1 MAAMSGKKYQE
12 ENNGWHKKWVNQR
25 VPPIYAAWRSKIPV
39 VCYADPSYHG
49 RFQIQTLSH
58 RSRFF
63 FIKTE
68 NLCIYLILKYCF
80 KVIECLLRPIKP
92 IVKWRWPLHQLRLPS
107 LGYHPSWS
115 VKNWCNVGR
124 VMSQKNFVHTYL
136 LTFNSTHIFIVVF
149 ISAHEIECYH
159 KKTIEVW
166 SNRAY

>member
-58 RSRFF
+58 RTRFSLSKQKTYA
-63 FIKTE
+63 FIW
-68 NLCIYLILKYCF
+68 YVLKYCF

-92 IVKWRWPLHQLRLPS
+92 IVKWSWPLHQLPLPS
-107 LGYHPSWS
+107 LGYHACPRRILFILIFWILTPPNLYCRLYQCPW
-115 VKNWCNVGR
+115 NW
-124 VMSQKNFVHTYL
+124 MLPQKDNWGL
-136 LTFNSTHIFIVVF
+136 I
-149 ISAHEIECYH
+149 
-159 KKTIEVW
+159 
-166 SNRAY
+166 

>member
-1 MAAMSGKKYQE
+1 MSKSKGSTYLCCMTEQ
-12 ENNGWHKKWVNQR
+12 NSRGLLC
-25 VPPIYAAWRSKIPV
+25 RSK
-39 VCYADPSYHG
+39 
-49 RFQIQTLSH
+49 LS
-58 RSRFF
+58 RALSNSNPLPPNRIF

-68 NLCIYLILKYCF
+68 NLCVYLILKYCF
-80 KVIECLLRPIKP
+80 KVIECRLLRPIKP
-92 IVKWRWPLHQLRLPS
+92 IVKWSWPLHQLRLPS

-115 VKNWCNVGR
+115 VKNWCNFGR